1 MLLAAKLANVFQLLI
16 AQPSRH
22 LAVQSYAWTRCGGG
36 SARPAEAE
44 QLGGGPLYRNNT
56 ASTTSETVL
65 TTVLPVR
72 LQSDY
77 RDWDWDC
84 TDRPPLHHRS
94 VDWSQ
99 RVRRWAEG
107 YARP

>member
-1 MLLAAKLANVFQLLI
+1 MLLAAKLAEVFHLLI
-16 AQPSRH
+16 AQPSRR
-22 LAVQSYAWTRCGGG
+22 LAVQRNAWAGRGHG
-36 SARPAEAE
+36 ARPAEAE
-44 QLGGGPLYRNNT
+44 QLGGGALYRNNT
-56 ASTTSETVL
+56 ASTASETVL